1 MRNRSCD
8 LCIIYLNSTRSLAGQ
23 LFGNTNQI
31 EMHLLQRLKIRWYTY
46 VTSSDTWS
54 YVSTSVSWNEDL
66 AGCARLSQRGKPV
79 WKGCCS
85 PPGSDEMGCYPVKRF
100 LSAEEG
106 SCLEHQPYWSAVP
119 LSCYS
124 AGTIFRVNNKAT
136 RVWRLDGL
144 IHPRIIIF
152 SSSDLLF
159 PTASFADL
167 KVGSMQW
174 EYSTVCWHVTISN
187 RITISR
193 LMSLR
198 LMRS

>member
-31 EMHLLQRLKIRWYTY
+31 EMHLLQRLKIRSYTY

-66 AGCARLSQRGKPV
+66 AGCARLSQRGKAV

-124 AGTIFRVNNKAT
+124 AGTIF
-136 RVWRLDGL
+136 VW
-144 IHPRIIIF
+144 ITKPRGFGAWTDWYIQG
-152 SSSDLLF
+152 LLF
-159 PTASFADL
+159 SALQIYYFQPHHL
-167 KVGSMQW
+167 QIWK
-174 EYSTVCWHVTISN
+174 
-187 RITISR
+187 
-193 LMSLR
+193 
-198 LMRS
+198 

>member
-1 MRNRSCD
+1 MIYLCYLIRYLE
-8 LCIIYLNSTRSLAGQ
+8 LCIHKCELKWGSCRLCETFPEGETCLEGLLQPSWVWWDGLLPSQKVSISWRGQ
-23 LFGNTNQI
+23 LSGAST
-31 EMHLLQRLKIRWYTY
+31 LLISGAFVLLFSR
-46 VTSSDTWS
+46 
-54 YVSTSVSWNEDL
+54 N
-66 AGCARLSQRGKPV
+66 
-79 WKGCCS
+79 
-85 PPGSDEMGCYPVKRF
+85 
-100 LSAEEG
+100 
-106 SCLEHQPYWSAVP
+106 H
-119 LSCYS
+119 
-124 AGTIFRVNNKAT
+124 FRVNNKAT